1 MQLTES
7 RLLQLAKAWQ
17 MPPDLVRGLRSL
29 DQPEQVALLQFLAK
43 RRELLQE
50 RLESRE
56 GAELFRAQGAVNE
69 LRATENVLK
78 SVIEELEDYGNE
90 S

>member
-7 RLLQLAKAWQ
+7 RLLQLAKAWE
-17 MPPDLVRGLRSL
+17 MPPELVRGLRSL
-29 DQPEQVALLQFLAK
+29 DQPEQQGLLQFLD
-43 RRELLQE
+43 RRRALLQE

-69 LRATENVLK
+69 LRATANVLK
-78 SVIEELEDYGNE
+78 SVIDELEDYGNE